1 MSIKIIIIGGG
12 IAGLSAAHILSSY
25 SQFKVDIYESEQD
38 VGGQASSN
46 YGKYCYTEY
55 SWRIF
60 GACYHNIN
68 RIIKQIDAD
77 NNFHTINKPCIIN
90 NDNVMNGQLS
100 VYNLGK
106 ILLKNNLNIN
116 MINKLIDMFT
126 ICRDRAI
133 NDYDD
138 INAYEHFNKNPIVQ
152 SIMGPFLGLDANKIS
167 LSSYYKNVLSV
178 SDERKFEFTP
188 NNTRITK
195 YPTQESL
202 FVPWVKYLKSKGVNI
217 HTNSKVKNIN
227 IINNIINNILIENN
241 GKIYEVKGDEYV
253 FSCQLESINNIIY
266 SESYFF
272 NKTIKNNLKKLE
284 KGLQLYYT
292 INFYFSVIINTECNE
307 FVLVDTPWKL
317 IIQRKHLWGDKYLNK
332 CNINNTKILEVFNI
346 GFLDYNKGI
355 VYGKIL
361 NECSRQEAI
370 NEGLYQFKNSEYI
383 KKLFKTNKTTFEKSF
398 LGYEDWHQFIDIDKK
413 LTSKNL
419 KFSTNTGL
427 KKLMPNSREND
438 LPNNMYL
445 SGYYVNSTMGG
456 VSMESSCETGL
467 NAGLNVINKYLL
479 PVKEYPIKHNKEY
492 IYSFTYGLILIDKI
506 LWNNNIKS
514 INTFIPSSILIL
526 IYFLFIIFILVN
538 IYKFIINKKK
548 L

>member
-68 RIIKQIDAD
+68 RIIKQIDAY
-77 NNFHTINKPCIIN
+77 NNFYTINKPCIIN

-100 VYNLGK
+100 VFNLAK
-106 ILLKNNLNIN
+106 ILLKNNFNIN
-116 MINKLIDMFT
+116 M
-126 ICRDRAI
+126 
-133 NDYDD
+133 
-138 INAYEHFNKNPIVQ
+138 
-152 SIMGPFLGLDANKIS
+152 
-167 LSSYYKNVLSV
+167 
-178 SDERKFEFTP
+178 
-188 NNTRITK
+188 
-195 YPTQESL
+195 
-202 FVPWVKYLKSKGVNI
+202 
-217 HTNSKVKNIN
+217 
-227 IINNIINNILIENN
+227 
-241 GKIYEVKGDEYV
+241 
-253 FSCQLESINNIIY
+253 
-266 SESYFF
+266 
-272 NKTIKNNLKKLE
+272 
-284 KGLQLYYT
+284 
-292 INFYFSVIINTECNE
+292 
-307 FVLVDTPWKL
+307 
-317 IIQRKHLWGDKYLNK
+317 
-332 CNINNTKILEVFNI
+332 
-346 GFLDYNKGI
+346 
-355 VYGKIL
+355 
-361 NECSRQEAI
+361 I

-398 LGYEDWHQFIDIDKK
+398 LGYEDWHQFIDIDNK

-427 KKLMPNSREND
+427 KKLMPESREND

-526 IYFLFIIFILVN
+526 IYFLFLIFISVN
-538 IYKFIINKKK
+538 IYKFIKNKKNS
-548 L
+548 LI